1 MNGPGKTEVMQTSQ
15 FITMLNFSLVIPNFN
30 QSHFLPSALES
41 LRYQSVPFHLAVMD
55 GGSTDNFSEV
65 LRKYAD
71 ITAYCRSAADEGQA
85 AAIREGFDRVPGE
98 IVSWLNADDY
108 YFPGAL
114 DRVAACFEANPNLD
128 VVYGDAIHV
137 TADGFFLSYFPS
149 IQEFN
154 ARDLTRNDFICQ
166 PACFVRRSAYER
178 VGGVDTSLM
187 YTMDWDLWCRLA
199 CAGAKFHYLHETL
212 AAVRYY
218 PGTKTLSGNW
228 KRYLEI
234 WRIDRKYGRRILPFT
249 WLNFYLFD
257 LSFKEQK
264 TLLEKFIFSF
274 FNFVRQ
280 IKKKLI
286 AIQDL
291 KNQTNRT
298 LYGFYPGDVAV
309 VGKCTIHLPWYDKR
323 RLKKIRL
330 RVVPDRRNYHTT
342 INNAY
347 HSVLLAEEG
356 QFSIDMPDLDKPVI
370 KISIECLDQ
379 NNWELLDFACELTL

>member
-1 MNGPGKTEVMQTSQ
+1 
-15 FITMLNFSLVIPNFN
+15 
-30 QSHFLPSALES
+30 
-41 LRYQSVPFHLAVMD
+41 MD
-55 GGSTDNFSEV
+55 GGSTDDFSEV
-65 LRKYAD
+65 MRKYTD

-85 AAIREGFDRVPGE
+85 AAIREGFYKVTGG

-114 DRVAACFEANPNLD
+114 DRVAACFEADPNLD

-178 VGGVDTSLM
+178 VGGVDPSLI

-199 CAGAKFHYLHETL
+199 RAGAKFHYLHEAL

-234 WRIDRKYGRRILPFT
+234 WRIERKYGQRILPFT

-257 LSFKEQK
+257 LGFKEKK
-264 TLLEKFIFSF
+264 TLPEKFIFSF

-280 IKKKLI
+280 IKKRLV
-286 AIQDL
+286 AIGDL

-298 LYGFYPGDVAV
+298 LYGFHRGDPTVA
-309 VGKCTIHLPWYDKR
+309 GKCTIHIPWYDKR
-323 RLKKIRL
+323 RLKIIRL
-330 RVVPDRRNYHTT
+330 RVAPDSRSYRTT
-342 INNAY
+342 VNNAY
-347 HSVLLAEEG
+347 HSVVLAKEG
-356 QFSIDMPDLDKPVI
+356 QFSIDMPSLDKPCVE
-370 KISIECLDQ
+370 ISIECLDQ
-379 NNWELLDFACELTL
+379 HNWTLLDFSCELTS

>member
-1 MNGPGKTEVMQTSQ
+1 V
-15 FITMLNFSLVIPNFN
+15 LNFSLVIPNFN
-30 QSHFLPSALES
+30 QSHFLPFALEG
-41 LRYQSVPFHLAVMD
+41 LRYQSVPVRLAVMD
-55 GGSTDNFSEV
+55 GGSTDNFVEV
-65 LRKYAD
+65 REKYAD
-71 ITAYCRSAADEGQA
+71 IVTYSRSAADEGQS
-85 AAIREGFDRVPGE
+85 AAIGEGLERVTGE

-114 DRVAACFEANPNLD
+114 DRVAACFEADQNLD

-137 TADGFFLSYFPS
+137 TADGFFLSYFPP

-154 ARDLTRNDFICQ
+154 ARDLTRNNFICQ

-178 VGGVDTSLM
+178 VGGVDSSLI

-199 CAGAKFHYLHETL
+199 RAGAKFHYLHEAL

-234 WRIDRKYGRRILPFT
+234 WRIERKYGQRILPFS

-257 LSFKEQK
+257 LSFKEKK
-264 TLLEKFIFSF
+264 TLPEKFVFSF
-274 FNFVRQ
+274 FHFFRQ
-280 IKKKLI
+280 IKKRLVTF
-286 AIQDL
+286 QDL

-298 LYGFYPGDVAV
+298 LYGFHRGNPAVA
-309 VGKCTIHLPWYDKR
+309 GKCTIHLPWYDKR

-330 RVVPDRRNYHTT
+330 RVAPDSRNYRTT
-342 INNAY
+342 VNNAY
-347 HSVLLAEEG
+347 HSVVLAKEG
-356 QFSIDMPDLDKPVI
+356 QFFIDMPSLDKPSVE
-370 KISIECLDQ
+370 ISIECLDQ
-379 NNWELLDFACELTL
+379 YNWALLDFSCELTS